1 MMFSEVRLDYLC
13 KYIISCITN
22 FYSKS
27 EGKELILC
35 QDDHSG
41 NEVIAKTTIVVFM
54 ASSDGIQKNCS
65 SMPLGALLRVLSL

>member
-1 MMFSEVRLDYLC
+1 MMFSEVRLNYLC

-41 NEVIAKTTIVVFM
+41 NEVIASWQVAMEFKRTVVVCPWVRYC
-54 ASSDGIQKNCS
+54 AYYPCKVAGN
-65 SMPLGALLRVLSL
+65 R